1 MNFKRLY
8 IKNFGPIREI
18 ELHFEQNKVY
28 HFIADNDSG
37 KSMVIDAMNFLCNNV
52 ADLHAGKYI
61 SDYAENF
68 YIEGEDFNGN
78 IVCLNRGKDSWYKLI
93 RPDGKEKMWDK
104 LRGKVPEEIQKIVNV
119 YKDTVKDEKFN
130 FRYADDKIIFMNTT
144 PGENYSY
151 FQKALG
157 TDEVIMKLRKAN
169 TMENDLVD
177 ELEKIESKLDYER
190 EKLNNTPDIT
200 HVKEELDMYKKSV
213 ENTMK
218 TARLLYKIMKLKE
231 KQEMLEKNNLPIE
244 ILDFDKEYH
253 RNLISKIKIV
263 KDIVNNN
270 DKIKDIEKQNN
281 LLTSIKEDYTI
292 ADESNKIIKL
302 IDNIEDSKIKEKT
315 TDNVCNKYKEI
326 LKDVEILEKG
336 KSKLDDISKK
346 LNSMKFIEE
355 NKIKEK
361 NLSEIEEEL
370 KSLKDGQDGT
380 KTIIEN
386 VNRLKTL
393 IVGLEQLREENDK
406 LETHKKYTS
415 ELENK
420 LNDIMIKNKFCPVV
434 VKRRDKICPFN
445 KANI

>member
-104 LRGKVPEEIQKIVNV
+104 LRGKVPEEIQRIVNV

-130 FRYADDKIIFMNTT
+130 FRYADDKILFMNTT

-177 ELEKIESKLDYER
+177 ELEKIESKLDYEK

-200 HVKEELDMYKKSV
+200 HIKEELSMYKKSV

-218 TARLLYKIMKLKE
+218 TVRLLHEVKGLKE
-231 KQEMLEKNNLPIE
+231 KQEMIEKKTIPTE

-253 RNLISKIKIV
+253 RNLIFKIKIMR
-263 KDIVNNN
+263 DIISSN
-270 DKIKDIEKQNN
+270 DKIKDIEKQDN
-281 LLTSIKEDYTI
+281 LLVSIKGDYAI
-292 ADESNKIIKL
+292 ADGSNKIIKL
-302 IDNIEDSKIKEKT
+302 INNIDGSKTKEKIT
-315 TDNVCNKYKEI
+315 ENVCNKYKEI
-326 LKDVEILEKG
+326 QEDVKTLKKG
-336 KSKLDDISKK
+336 KKELEDISKK

-355 NKIKEK
+355 NKVKEK
-361 NLSEIEEEL
+361 NLCGIEEEL
-370 KSLKDGQDGT
+370 KSLKDGQENT
-380 KTIIEN
+380 KTIMEN
-386 VNRLKTL
+386 ISRLKSL
-393 IVGLEQLREENDK
+393 IGGLEQLKEENSK

-420 LNDIMIKNKFCPVV
+420 LNRKVFVTKVDGKDFLKKLFKEIV
-434 VKRRDKICPFN
+434 
-445 KANI
+445 